1 MNIKETLQF
10 IQTNNYQAPPDAF
23 PLAQD
28 MLLHIGSIDA
38 ELRDDLIYTTF
49 SHWIPGDVLSVPELE
64 QLLLTTLDTDHL
76 HYKLGEQGTDSV
88 FTRSFS
94 MLIVP
99 LLLIRHRASPFLSQE
114 QIHEVKKK
122 VLYSIQ
128 EERDYRG
135 YDEDKGWA
143 HAIAHGADA
152 LDDLAQC
159 SELEHKDL
167 MDILHLIHSKMTITD
182 RVYSDG
188 EDERMVRAV
197 ISVLNRR
204 LLSKDDVERWIQYFY
219 EAKVSASTDFLPA
232 FRQKNNIKN
241 FLKSLYFQVKF
252 HQTDAALC
260 PVIEQT
266 LYQVDSVYY
275 G

>member
-1 MNIKETLQF
+1 MC
-10 IQTNNYQAPPDAF
+10 
-23 PLAQD
+23 
-28 MLLHIGSIDA
+28 G
-38 ELRDDLIYTTF
+38 LRLN
-49 SHWIPGDVLSVPELE
+49 WN
-64 QLLLTTLDTDHL
+64 
-76 HYKLGEQGTDSV
+76 
-88 FTRSFS
+88 SFS
-94 MLIVP
+94 LPSWVQTIYIISLGRMVQILC
-99 LLLIRHRASPFLSQE
+99 SPAPSPCS
-114 QIHEVKKK
+114 
-122 VLYSIQ
+122 LYSIQ

-159 SELEHKDL
+159 SELEREDL

-197 ISVLNRR
+197 ISILNRR
-204 LLSKDDVERWIQYFY
+204 LLSKEDVERWIQYFY
-219 EAKVSASTDFLPA
+219 EAKVSACTDFLPA

-275 G
+275 S